1 MNMPSACRVVA
12 NPSTVFREELDDWA
26 LLFNPDTGA
35 VYGLNPVGAFIRK
48 RMDGSR
54 SVRDFADLVAEHF
67 EDVPDEVE
75 LEVSAFVDE
84 LVGMGFAEYRES

>member
-1 MNMPSACRVVA
+1 MIMPSACRVVA

-48 RMDGSR
+48 NMDGR
-54 SVRDFADLVAEHF
+54 HSVRDFADLVTEHF
-67 EDVPDEVE
+67 EDVPPDVE
-75 LEVSAFVDE
+75 QEVSAFVEE
-84 LVGMGFAEYRES
+84 LVGKGFAEYRES